1 MPETAFTNQCRAQAR
16 VEGAMMHH
24 KQVQQERHDQLLLS
38 LKLRFVVH
46 ASREAHLRDRHKKV
60 GINMPFLQD
69 SLVGLQNP
77 KDMEDIDHAA
87 TWGICCTF
95 TLALL
100 IWLHIPAVQ
109 V

>member
-16 VEGAMMHH
+16 VEGAMTHH

-60 GINMPFLQD
+60 GIKMPFLQD

-77 KDMEDIDHAA
+77 KDMEDIGHAP